1 MLPETPH
8 QFFAC
13 CWALCFQR
21 TSDTATC
28 GDAPISFSPARNE
41 RNHDSVSV
49 QPGPS
54 LRVTLF
60 SSGDWRRKWAAPGL
74 VVAGLLLAMIVIN
87 PFREMLTE
95 DDGWAYA
102 RSVQHLLATGKY
114 QLDTWSAANMPVQ
127 IYLAAALCA
136 VFGYSLTLL
145 RFTTLAFLVAGVAS
159 FYALL
164 REISYTPSQA
174 SILSLGLV
182 ASPLV
187 LMLGFTFMSDVQFLG
202 GFSLLS
208 GSMYAGYACKAWQ
221 ACCWA
226 QWQPGARLERGSLA
240 SQSLAVYCFRGL
252 RRREKAAH
260 PCD

>member
-54 LRVTLF
+54 LPVTLF
-60 SSGDWRRKWAAPGL
+60 SSG
-74 VVAGLLLAMIVIN
+74 
-87 PFREMLTE
+87 

-202 GFSLLS
+202 WFLLALWQYVR
-208 GSMYAGYACKAWQ
+208 GIRACKAWQ
-221 ACCWA
+221 ARCWA